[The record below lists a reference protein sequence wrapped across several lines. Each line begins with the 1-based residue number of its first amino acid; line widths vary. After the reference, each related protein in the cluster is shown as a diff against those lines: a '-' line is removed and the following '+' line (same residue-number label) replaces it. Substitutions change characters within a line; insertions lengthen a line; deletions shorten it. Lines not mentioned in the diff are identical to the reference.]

1 MTNSFCQR
9 ENPSRECV
17 SLTTSGVSR
26 VLRGTCKIKELNEY
40 KVNKNFKKKK
50 SMVIFPG
57 YISSYPR
64 LNSLKLE
71 QKIVNEIPAK
81 APAWS

>member
-1 MTNSFCQR
+1 MTKSFCQR

-40 KVNKNFKKKK
+40 KVNKNFKKK
-50 SMVIFPG
+50 
-57 YISSYPR
+57 
-64 LNSLKLE
+64 N
-71 QKIVNEIPAK
+71 Q
-81 APAWS
+81 